1 MIDGM
6 VTVEVVPAGTKNGM
20 LRSGKARRALLV
32 VPVDGMTM
40 SKIVGLKNAASASK
54 WETILGDGDLDF
66 LRPMTMQTL
75 AREDDIGDDD
85 EAWEREA
92 RLIGRT
98 VADGVIVK
106 TNVILT
112 DEDTGTVW
120 SFTMPKP
127 TGEQV
132 EELLGVRAAEP
143 ATGAR

>member
-6 VTVEVVPAGTKNGM
+6 VTVEVVPEGTTNSM
-20 LRSGKARRALLV
+20 LRAGKARRALLV

-40 SKIVGLKNAASASK
+40 GKVVELKNTPAGSK

-66 LRPMTMQTL
+66 LRPMTMQTI
-75 AREDDIGDDD
+75 ARRDDIVDDD

-92 RLIGRT
+92 RLIEGI

-106 TNVILT
+106 TNVVLT
-112 DEDTGTVW
+112 DEDNGTVW

-127 TGEQV
+127 TGGQV
-132 EELLGVRAAEP
+132 EELLGVPVAE
-143 ATGAR
+143 RD